1 MSCRC
6 FPFIGRAL
14 PLQPRENPDRP
25 AAIIHI
31 EGSALPGSGDASFII
46 VHILESGRDASES
59 SLPVENLDFASFV
72 QALLR
77 SFCFF
82 ACSLARPS
90 IPNIDTDASVAE
102 SSLPDARQWGR
113 RFASPG
119 QAGSRAEEA
128 VVGGLLQ
135 LPESVAAMVV
145 PSAMLED
152 VGMHEERGRV
162 LPVRRREGIRR
173 SELAARLEVRPL
185 LLRLE
190 AIVQHRVTAEAMA
203 VEGAPV
209 QGAERGRVMRR
220 HRERKRE
227 QVESVT
233 LQQWPII
240 SKCACTDERRG
251 RRTKVS
257 LSPPDGGKALLA
269 TRAEASGPHTWLTG
283 KPEPELFVLLHCPR
297 NLEGDQIQ
305 AASRAL
311 VDEELARLGLPR
323 PIGRAVQITD
333 EAPNRVRG
341 CAEIR
346 CSGHGQQQRRRSA
359 THPRRD

>member
-14 PLQPRENPDRP
+14 PLQPREIPDRP

-90 IPNIDTDASVAE
+90 IPYVDADASVTE
-102 SSLPDARQWGR
+102 SGLPDVCQGSR
-113 RFASPG
+113 RFAPPG

-128 VVGGLLQ
+128 IVGGLLQ

-152 VGMHEERGRV
+152 VGMHEERWRV
-162 LPVRRREGIRR
+162 LPVRRREGVRR
-173 SELAARLEVRPL
+173 SELAARLEARPL
-185 LLRLE
+185 LFRLE

-203 VEGAPV
+203 VEGA
-209 QGAERGRVMRR
+209 
-220 HRERKRE
+220 
-227 QVESVT
+227 SV
-233 LQQWPII
+233 
-240 SKCACTDERRG
+240 
-251 RRTKVS
+251 
-257 LSPPDGGKALLA
+257 
-269 TRAEASGPHTWLTG
+269 
-283 KPEPELFVLLHCPR
+283 
-297 NLEGDQIQ
+297 
-305 AASRAL
+305 
-311 VDEELARLGLPR
+311 
-323 PIGRAVQITD
+323 
-333 EAPNRVRG
+333 
-341 CAEIR
+341 
-346 CSGHGQQQRRRSA
+346 
-359 THPRRD
+359 